1 MPSVQELIAKIEH
14 EIEELPQGALQP
26 DTNFRQLPEWSS
38 MHALIII
45 ALAETEY
52 NVTLSGNDL
61 RSCVTI
67 ADLHSIIESR
77 MN

>member
-26 DTNFRQLPEWSS
+26 DTHFRQLPEWSS

-61 RSCVTI
+61 RSCATVS
-67 ADLHSIIESR
+67 DLHRIIESR